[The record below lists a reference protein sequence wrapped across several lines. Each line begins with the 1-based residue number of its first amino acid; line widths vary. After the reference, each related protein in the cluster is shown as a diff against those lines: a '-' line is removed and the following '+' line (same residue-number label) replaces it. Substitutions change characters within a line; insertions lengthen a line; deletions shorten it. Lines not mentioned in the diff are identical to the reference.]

1 MIVSR
6 GLGIVHGLPRIGNPP
21 EIVELTLRRA

>member
-6 GLGIVHGLPRIGNPP
+6 GLALSNIPRIFNPP
-21 EIVELTLRRA
+21 EIVVLNIEADK

>member
-6 GLGIVHGLPRIGNPP
+6 GLAKSFVPRIFNPP
-21 EIVELTLRRA
+21 ELVVVNIDKM